1 LYGCETWSLT
11 FREECRLGVF
21 KNRALRRITGSKRD
35 NVTGEWRKL
44 HNEELYD
51 TYALPN
57 VIWVIKSRQMSWA
70 GRVASKG
77 ERRGA
82 YSVLVGKP
90 RHIWE
95 ENNKMDLQKL
105 GCGAWAGSIWLRIG
119 TGGGF
124 L

>member
-1 LYGCETWSLT
+1 M
-11 FREECRLGVF
+11 F